1 MRKNFL
7 LISALF
13 FSILNHAQVKT
24 TTPAKEEPSRIKVY
38 TPGGISSSSDKSSKD
53 NSYKWAVK
61 TDIFDIL
68 TGEFPLIGEY
78 RFAPKFSVEASAGVT
93 YAYLPNEFLSSSDS
107 SDGIFSDSGNTKAAM
122 GTAFRGTIKFYP
134 SSDYDAIEGWN
145 FGIQVFSK
153 TTNREYDLS
162 LGDNGSALINGT
174 KDVKSKTGLSLIIGK
189 QIFED
194 SNVTFESFIGIGF
207 ASVKRESSKIESTYN
222 SSTGD
227 YTYNLSTYSLT
238 ETKPNVQFGLRIG
251 FGN

>member
-13 FSILNHAQVKT
+13 FSIINHAQVKT

-38 TPGGISSSSDKSSKD
+38 TPGGMSSSSDKSSKD

-61 TDIFDIL
+61 TDIFAIL

-93 YAYLPNEFLSSSDS
+93 YAYLPNDFTLE
-107 SDGIFSDSGNTKAAM
+107 DGDGETFNTKAAT
-122 GTAFRGTIKFYP
+122 GTAFRGTLKFYP

-145 FGIQVFSK
+145 FGIQLFSK
-153 TTNREYDLS
+153 TTNRDYDET
-162 LGDNGSALINGT
+162 GSDAINLVDKRST
-174 KDVKSKTGLSLIIGK
+174 KVKTGISLIIGK

-207 ASVKRESSKIESTYN
+207 AKVNTESYKKDVDGTGLVPDNKNEKR
-222 SSTGD
+222 
-227 YTYNLSTYSLT
+227 
-238 ETKPNVQFGLRIG
+238 PNIQFGLRIG